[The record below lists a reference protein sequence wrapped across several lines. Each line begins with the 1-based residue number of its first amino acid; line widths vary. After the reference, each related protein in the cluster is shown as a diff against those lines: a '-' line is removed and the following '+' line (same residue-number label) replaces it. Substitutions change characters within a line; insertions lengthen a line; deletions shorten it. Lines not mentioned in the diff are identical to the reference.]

1 MTLKDQIVN
10 IKRRKYPEK
19 FAEIGSKPHILELLP
34 YLLYSLYKGRGYRKN
49 LLKSFRINR
58 IPLYSVT
65 SNQLVS
71 PPVIEL
77 IINSEQKDFRNLRE
91 VITYAIENSVNSI
104 GKTSVAVPS
113 SQVKECRE
121 VLSGIV
127 EAYGIEVL
135 SEDQFLTEAIRGK
148 LRKTFGKRYGW
159 ALQQFLTVDRVLKSN
174 YKGVLQVNSDTI
186 LLRPT
191 QWIDSEGRQ
200 PIMVST
206 EYHPPYYLFLHNL
219 NKEFPIFTDSHI
231 THHMLFQPEIFIEI
245 LRKSN
250 VETLEKLVDFTIAN
264 AQINEDSPICVEF
277 ELYAL
282 GVLRYFPERITL
294 AKFGNIN
301 YARRIN
307 ANAIDFQVELQ
318 ELAKKYNSIS
328 AHSYL

>member
-19 FAEIGSKPHILELLP
+19 FAEIGGKPHIIDLLP
-34 YLLYSLYKGRGYRKN
+34 YLLYSFYKGAGYRKK
-49 LLKSFRINR
+49 LLRSFRINR

-65 SNQLVS
+65 SKQLVS
-71 PPVIEL
+71 LPVIEL
-77 IINSEQKDFRNLRE
+77 IINSERKDFRNLCE
-91 VITYAIENSVNSI
+91 VITYAITNSVNPI
-104 GKTSVAVPS
+104 EKTTVAVPA
-113 SQVKECRE
+113 SQVSECRE

-127 EAYGIEVL
+127 KTHRIEVL
-135 SEDQFLTEAIRGK
+135 SEDLFLTDSIREK
-148 LRKTFGKRYGW
+148 LRNTFGKRYGW
-159 ALQQFLTVDRVLKSN
+159 ALQQFLTIDRVLKSD

-200 PIMVST
+200 PILVST
-206 EYHPPYYLFLHNL
+206 EYHLPYYVFLHSL
-219 NKEFPIFTDSHI
+219 NMEFPVLTDSHI
-231 THHMLFQPEIFIEI
+231 THHMLFQPEIFKEI
-245 LRKSN
+245 LRKSS

-264 AQINEDSPICVEF
+264 AQVNADSPICVEF

-282 GVLRYFPERITL
+282 GALRYFPERITL

-301 YARRIN
+301 YPRR
-307 ANAIDFQVELQ
+307 ANSSSIDFQVELG
-318 ELAKKYNSIS
+318 ELAKKYSSIS